1 MARKSTPADS
11 MTYRGWVL
19 VDYGRSKFASKGNV
33 RRRVCRDIEPFGIAI
48 EKFREVVDR
57 EEGGDV

>member
-1 MARKSTPADS
+1 

-48 EKFREVVDR
+48 GKFREVVDR
-57 EEGGDV
+57 EEDDDG